1 MTIAEDLSFSINTTT
16 SIHAIGFCALKTNT
30 LGRGNAAIGC
40 NALCVNTTGCNNL
53 AIGTDALR
61 SNTYGCTNMAVG
73 ISALCANTSGNSNT
87 AIGFQALC
95 ANTFGSQNTAIGCC
109 ALAKNTF
116 GCNNFAVGNSAL
128 YGNLN
133 GSSNVAIGASAS
145 FFNTIGSNNLAIGN
159 NALRCNTT
167 GSNNTALGVC
177 ALGRNITGSDNIA
190 VGCFSTYG
198 MFCGAGNIALGTNTL
213 RCSSTG
219 VGNVAIGQNAMCCGG
234 AGSNNNVAIGCGT
247 MGAVSAADNNVAIG
261 HCAAQNM
268 RSASTN
274 IAIGCAA
281 LRGISYGGLNI
292 GIGANTFCQIGNQ
305 SGNIGIG
312 HLAGSAINSGNCNI
326 ILGGFTGAAINGQ
339 NNNVVLADGV
349 GTVRMNFTT
358 TGAVSFGTSLTA
370 FGTLGQVLCSNG
382 PGAAPAWATVG
393 GGGGGGAVAAAGGS
407 GLFNTSISNQVGY
420 TLVGDAF
427 TTTYA
432 TTGTGIIAMM
442 PSTTATRYVLHSL
455 HITNVAASDAEVS
468 GRFELT
474 NGRGGFQLADTSI
487 NNVSWFASRLPV
499 PSGSAVELLKKPQV
513 LYPNDI
519 IRLQSTSANGGGGV
533 NGQLYAYLV
542 FEGSTDYTYQSGN
555 LNLASSSPTTV
566 YNSVLNTGT
575 TTSTAFPS
583 IIESMRVTNYS
594 NVADYRISV
603 AWTNSIGTVQSY
615 LAYNMLIPA
624 YATVELLEKP
634 KRLAAGDLI
643 RATPEAPNVI
653 SMQVSGRIITSTF
666 V

>member
-1 MTIAEDLSFSINTTT
+1 MTIAEDLSFSINTST
-16 SIHAIGFCALKTNT
+16 SLYAIGFCALKTNT
-30 LGRGNAAIGC
+30 LGRGNTAIGC
-40 NALCVNTTGCNNL
+40 NTLCVNTTGCNNL
-53 AIGTDALR
+53 AIGTEALKC
-61 SNTYGCTNMAVG
+61 NTFGCT
-73 ISALCANTSGNSNT
+73 NT
-87 AIGFQALC
+87 AIGISTLC
-95 ANTFGSQNTAIGCC
+95 ANISGNANTAIGYYALCSNTIGSQNTAIGCY
-109 ALAKNTF
+109 ALARNIT
-116 GCNNFAVGNSAL
+116 GSDNFAVGNNTL
-128 YGNLN
+128 YGNLG
-133 GSSNVAIGASAS
+133 GSGNVAIGSLAS
-145 FFNTIGSNNLAIGN
+145 F
-159 NALRCNTT
+159 CNTT
-167 GSNNTALGVC
+167 GSNNIAVGCNALRCNTIGCNNTALGLC
-177 ALGRNITGSDNIA
+177 ALGRNITGFDNIA

-198 MFCGAGNIALGTNTL
+198 MFCGSGNIGIGNNTL

-219 VGNVAIGQNAMCCGG
+219 IGNVAIGQNSMCCGG
-234 AGSNNNVAIGCGT
+234 AGSNNNVAIGCGA
-247 MGAVSAADNNVAIG
+247 MMAVSAADNNVAIG
-261 HCAAQNM
+261 VCAAQGM
-268 RSASTN
+268 RSAQNN

-281 LRGISYGGLNI
+281 LRFITYGGINI
-292 GIGANTFCQIGNQ
+292 GIGTNAFCQIGNQ

-312 HLAGSAINSGNCNI
+312 NSAGSSISSGNCNV
-326 ILGGFTGAAINGQ
+326 ILGSYNGALINGQ
-339 NNNVVLADGV
+339 NNNIILADGV

-393 GGGGGGAVAAAGGS
+393 GGGGGTAAAGGS
-407 GLFNTSISNQVGY
+407 GIFNTSISNQVGY

-427 TTTYA
+427 TSTFA
-432 TTGTGIIAMM
+432 TTGTGIIATM
-442 PSTTATRYVLHSL
+442 PSTTATRYILHSL
-455 HITNVAASDAEVS
+455 HITNVAASDAEVT

-474 NGRGGFQLADTSI
+474 NGRGGFQLADTTI
-487 NNVSWFASRLPV
+487 NNASWFASRLPV
-499 PSGSAVELLKKPQV
+499 PSGSAVELLKKPQI

-583 IIESMRVTNYS
+583 VIESMRVTNYS

-624 YATVELLEKP
+624 YATVEILEKP